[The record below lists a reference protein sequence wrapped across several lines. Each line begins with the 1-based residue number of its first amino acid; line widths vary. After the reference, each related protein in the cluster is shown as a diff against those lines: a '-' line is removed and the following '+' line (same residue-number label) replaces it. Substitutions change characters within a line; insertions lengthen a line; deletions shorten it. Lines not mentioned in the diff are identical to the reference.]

1 MGGKQRWT
9 LFEEAALRKGVEKC
23 VPCQRSST
31 PQLFCPASDS
41 SVSGPGPTWSGPLIF
56 ACRS

>member
-41 SVSGPGPTWSGPLIF
+41 SVSGPGPHLVWSVDC